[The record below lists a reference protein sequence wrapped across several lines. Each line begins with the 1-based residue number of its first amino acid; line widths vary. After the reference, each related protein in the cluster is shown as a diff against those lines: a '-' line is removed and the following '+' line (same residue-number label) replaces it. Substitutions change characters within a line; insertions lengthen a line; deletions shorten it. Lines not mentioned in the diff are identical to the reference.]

1 LYGVRLVV
9 EDTLVLREEEQMSKA
24 WQMKGREL
32 VNCNCAYGCPCQFN
46 SLPTHGNCKALIG
59 YQFDEGS
66 YGDVRLDGL
75 RAALILS
82 WPGPIHEGNGTMQA
96 IIDERADSRQREALR
111 KIIHGEDTKE
121 MATMWWV
128 YSAMSP
134 NKLETLYKP
143 IDLELDVE
151 KRTGR
156 MTIPG
161 IAEMAGEPI
170 RNPVTG
176 AEHRVRI
183 DLPHGF
189 EYTIAEM
196 GSASSS
202 VKGSLAMELTDS
214 YAQFN
219 ELHLSDSGVIR

>member
-1 LYGVRLVV
+1 MA
-9 EDTLVLREEEQMSKA
+9 TN
-24 WQMKGREL
+24 WQIEGREL

-46 SLPTHGNCKALIG
+46 ALPTHGNCHAFIG
-59 YQFDEGS
+59 YQIDKGHF
-66 YGDVRLDGL
+66 GDVRLDGL

-82 WPGPIHEGNGTMQA
+82 WPGPIHEGNGTMQV
-96 IIDERADSRQREALR
+96 IVDERADAPQREALR
-111 KIIHGEDTKE
+111 KIISGEDTTD

-128 YSAMSP
+128 YSKMSP

-143 IDLELDVE
+143 IEFEMNTE

-156 MTIPG
+156 LSIPG
-161 IAEMAGEPI
+161 LAEMTGAPI
-170 RNPVTG
+170 HNPVTG

-189 EYTIAEM
+189 EYRIAEI

-202 VKGSLAMELTDS
+202 VKGQLPMELKNT
-214 YAQFN
+214 YGQFA
-219 ELHLSDSGVIR
+219 ELHLSDTGVIR

>member
-1 LYGVRLVV
+1 
-9 EDTLVLREEEQMSKA
+9 MSTS
-24 WQMKGREL
+24 WHLKGREL
-32 VNCNCAYGCPCQFN
+32 ANCNCAYGCPCQFN
-46 SLPTHGNCKALIG
+46 SPPTHGNCKALIG
-59 YQFDEGS
+59 YQIDEGS

-75 RAALILS
+75 RAAMILS

-96 IIDERADSRQREALR
+96 IIDEGADLRQREALG
-111 KIIHGEDTKE
+111 KIMHGEDTKE
-121 MATMWWV
+121 MATMGWV
-128 YSAMSP
+128 YAAMSP
-134 NKLETLYKP
+134 NRLETLYKP
-143 IDLELDVE
+143 IDLVLDTE
-151 KRTGR
+151 KRTGH

-161 IAEMAGEPI
+161 VAEMKGEPI

-202 VKGSLAMELTDS
+202 VKGQLAMELTNS

-219 ELHLSDSGVIR
+219 ELHLSDSGVVR

>member
-1 LYGVRLVV
+1 MA
-9 EDTLVLREEEQMSKA
+9 TN
-24 WQMKGREL
+24 WQIKGREL

-46 SLPTHGNCKALIG
+46 ALPTYGNCRAVIA
-59 YQFDEGS
+59 YQIDKGHFGEI
-66 YGDVRLDGL
+66 RLDGL
-75 RAALILS
+75 RAALLLS

-96 IIDERADSRQREALR
+96 IVDERADARQREALR
-111 KIIHGEDTKE
+111 KIIHGEDTVE

-128 YSAMSP
+128 YSKMSP

-143 IDLELDVE
+143 IEFEMDTE

-156 MTIPG
+156 MNIPG
-161 IAEMAGEPI
+161 VAEMTGEPI
-170 RNPVTG
+170 HNPVTG

-189 EYTIAEM
+189 EYAIAEI

-202 VKGSLAMELTDS
+202 VKGPMAMELENS
-214 YAQFN
+214 YGQFA
-219 ELHLSDSGVIR
+219 ELHLSDKGVIR

>member
-1 LYGVRLVV
+1 MA
-9 EDTLVLREEEQMSKA
+9 TH
-24 WQMKGREL
+24 WQIKGREL

-46 SLPTHGNCKALIG
+46 ALPTHGNCRAVIA
-59 YQFDEGS
+59 YQIDKGHFGEI
-66 YGDVRLDGL
+66 RLDGL

-96 IIDERADSRQREALR
+96 IVDERADARQREALR
-111 KIIHGEDTKE
+111 KIIHGEDTTE

-128 YSAMSP
+128 YSKMSP

-143 IDLELDVE
+143 IEFEMNTE

-156 MTIPG
+156 MSIPG
-161 IAEMAGEPI
+161 FAEMTGEPI
-170 RNPVTG
+170 HNPVTG
-176 AEHRVRI
+176 AEHRARI

-202 VKGSLAMELTDS
+202 VKGPMAMELESS
-214 YAQFN
+214 YGQFA
-219 ELHLSDSGVIR
+219 ELHLSEKGVIR